1 MTRIPSLLRSGV
13 ALEDKL
19 AAYLTD
25 ASRRCVGG
33 LTKLAALR
41 IANYITG
48 KKVSVVED
56 VEHLNAEVEGC
67 SFSDLGVFLY
77 PQIRIDRSRP
87 GEQELLRA
95 PSHAA
100 NLVAAA
106 KVIGKG

>member
-1 MTRIPSLLRSGV
+1 MTRIPSLLRRGV
-13 ALEDKL
+13 GLEDKL
-19 AAYLTD
+19 AAYLAD

-41 IANYITG
+41 IANYIAG

-67 SFSDLGVFLY
+67 SFSKLGVFLY
-77 PQIRIDRSRP
+77 PHIRIDRSGP
-87 GEQELLRA
+87 GEKELLSA
-95 PSHAA
+95 ASHAT

-106 KVIGKG
+106 KVTGKG